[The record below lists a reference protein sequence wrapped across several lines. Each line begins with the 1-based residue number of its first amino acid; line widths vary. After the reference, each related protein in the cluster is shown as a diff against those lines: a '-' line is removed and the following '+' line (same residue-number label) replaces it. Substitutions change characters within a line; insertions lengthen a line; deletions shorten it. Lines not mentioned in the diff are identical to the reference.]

1 MALGIG
7 KRGSYA
13 TTEAP
18 QDYISGAL
26 QNVENQGF
34 RYRAERRL
42 AEEEKKKAEEE
53 KQQGIVADLGKI
65 NLSETTPYES
75 HNALAIDGANKLF
88 TFSSK
93 LARDYSEGKISKVDY
108 EIGKKN
114 AMNQITLINEA
125 NKKINEQFK
134 NYSTLLAKGELA
146 PGTEQDVLR
155 LGGAYDN
162 VRMKWEINPQGT
174 LEAIAYDEEGNIIER
189 GGLDKFGNNTF
200 KPIYNY
206 DFDKEKKDFIITHPK
221 PENDKIVGITIE
233 STKGLTPEIR
243 EAINLKVK
251 SVMSNPNALAIKAKE
266 ITGKINP
273 NVTDEKIIKQIEDS
287 LTKEYESLYAPEK
300 GIKAAPKYD
309 TPSGGSGSDKKDKK
323 PIVFGDDPIYVTKT
337 GTKANTRLGRGY
349 IGYSLGNP
357 SIDYGGGKRKVIRGI
372 YASPYDNKAK
382 LWVEEVGFESSSKD
396 DFKLNATGLAKE
408 KQAKEKAEKAGGK
421 LNYNDFYATLSPNDY
436 EYRKVSTKDTNERL
450 LDFKGDAG
458 EILEYANE
466 LGFNVGELETMYKA
480 KAQRDKKSPTPE
492 SGSEP
497 NTTTKQKPN
506 SGVIWKK

>member
-1 MALGIG
+1 MSAIG
-7 KRGSYA
+7 KIGSFA
-13 TTEAP
+13 TTQAP

-65 NLSETTPYES
+65 DVNTTPFAS
-75 HNALAIDGANKLF
+75 HNALAIDGANKLKEYY
-88 TFSSK
+88 TEK
-93 LARDYSEGKISKVDY
+93 ARLYSEGKISKLDY
-108 EIGKKN
+108 EIAKRN
-114 AMNQITLINEA
+114 TMDQVSMMNQA
-125 NKKINEQFK
+125 NKRINDNFV
-134 NYSTLLAKGELA
+134 NYSKLVGEGKVASGFEEDALK
-146 PGTEQDVLR
+146 

-162 VRMKWEINPQGT
+162 VRMKFELNPQGT
-174 LEAIAYDEEGNIIER
+174 LELMAYDENGNIIEK
-189 GGLDKFGNNTF
+189 GGLDKFGNNAFT
-200 KPIYNY
+200 PVLPY
-206 DFDKEKKDFIITHPK
+206 DFDKDKQDFIKAYPK
-221 PENDKIVGITIE
+221 VLNEKLVGNTKVGTKGITPQI
-233 STKGLTPEIR
+233 K
-243 EAINLKVK
+243 EAIDLKVK

-273 NVTDEKIIKQIEDS
+273 NVTDEKVIKQVEENLI
-287 LTKEYESLYAPEK
+287 KEYESLYAPEK
-300 GIKAAPKYD
+300 GIKAAPKYNA
-309 TPSGGSGSDKKDKK
+309 PSGGSGSDKKDKK

-372 YASPYDNKAK
+372 YASPYDNKVK

-408 KQAKEKAEKAGGK
+408 KEAKEKAKKEEKT
-421 LNYNDFYATLSPNDY
+421 LDYNDFYATLSPNDY
-436 EYRKVSTKDTNERL
+436 EYRKVSTKDTKERL

-480 KAQRDKKSPTPE
+480 KAQRDKKSPTSN
-492 SGSEP
+492 SGSKPKP
-497 NTTTKQKPN
+497 NTTTRQKPN
-506 SGVIWKK
+506 SGVNWKK

>member
-1 MALGIG
+1 MAIG
-7 KRGSYA
+7 KIGSFA

-42 AEEEKKKAEEE
+42 AEDEKKKEEEE
-53 KQQGIVADLGKI
+53 KQQGIVTDLGKI

-88 TFSSK
+88 TFTSQ
-93 LARDYSEGKISKVDY
+93 LARDYSDGKISKVEY

-125 NKKINEQFK
+125 NKRINEQFK
-134 NYSTLLAKGELA
+134 NYSTILAKGELA

-174 LEAIAYDEEGNIIER
+174 LEAIAYDEEGNVIER

-206 DFDKEKKDFIITHPK
+206 DFDQDKKDFITTYPK

-273 NVTDEKIIKQIEDS
+273 NVTDEKVIKQVEENLI
-287 LTKEYESLYAPEK
+287 KEYESLYAPEK

-309 TPSGGSGSDKKDKK
+309 APSGGSGSGSGKEEKPSPNIMWSSKTVVGKEYKMRNKDGTTREMTAEEKKKHKGSNFVEMGGIKVPVGTMIIPTTDAERDMGNGKK
-323 PIVFGDDPIYVTKT
+323 VFVNGIGVSPD
-337 GTKANTRLGRGY
+337 GNNFY
-349 IGYSLGNP
+349 I
-357 SIDYGGGKRKVIRGI
+357 
-372 YASPYDNKAK
+372 K
-382 LWVEEVGFESSSKD
+382 LKESGFETETTTQGSSTDKQSSSSKVTRTMVID
-396 DFKLNATGLAKE
+396 VNKNATDAAVYAKLLGYSNLNDFKQDILNQTGVRVS
-408 KQAKEKAEKAGGK
+408 KQ
-421 LNYNDFYATLSPNDY
+421 
-436 EYRKVSTKDTNERL
+436 
-450 LDFKGDAG
+450 
-458 EILEYANE
+458 
-466 LGFNVGELETMYKA
+466 
-480 KAQRDKKSPTPE
+480 PTPK
-492 SGSEP
+492 SGAKP
-497 NTTTKQKPN
+497 ATKKETAQERIARLKRQK
-506 SGVIWKK
+506 GLK

>member
-1 MALGIG
+1 MAIG
-7 KRGSYA
+7 KIGSYA

-26 QNVENQGF
+26 QNVENQSF

-114 AMNQITLINEA
+114 AMNQITLINET
-125 NKKINEQFK
+125 NKRINDQFK
-134 NYSTLLAKGELA
+134 NYSTILAKGELA

-206 DFDKEKKDFIITHPK
+206 DFDKDKKDFITTYPK

-233 STKGLTPEIR
+233 STKR
-243 EAINLKVK
+243 
-251 SVMSNPNALAIKAKE
+251 
-266 ITGKINP
+266 
-273 NVTDEKIIKQIEDS
+273 
-287 LTKEYESLYAPEK
+287 
-300 GIKAAPKYD
+300 
-309 TPSGGSGSDKKDKK
+309 
-323 PIVFGDDPIYVTKT
+323 
-337 GTKANTRLGRGY
+337 ANTR
-349 IGYSLGNP
+349 N
-357 SIDYGGGKRKVIRGI
+357 KRS
-372 YASPYDNKAK
+372 Y
-382 LWVEEVGFESSSKD
+382 
-396 DFKLNATGLAKE
+396 
-408 KQAKEKAEKAGGK
+408 
-421 LNYNDFYATLSPNDY
+421 
-436 EYRKVSTKDTNERL
+436 
-450 LDFKGDAG
+450 
-458 EILEYANE
+458 
-466 LGFNVGELETMYKA
+466 
-480 KAQRDKKSPTPE
+480 
-492 SGSEP
+492 
-497 NTTTKQKPN
+497 
-506 SGVIWKK
+506 